1 MYHRAWLQR
10 ASPSLQLLGPS
21 EMQPPPPSHFGD
33 EETGSARGKDLA
45 KVTQEP
51 EALGTLPAS
60 PCLRVPA
67 PLAAEAVGSRYGP
80 GRMGRSGL
88 RQTRAATCPPVAEA
102 GEAKGKKEVVG

>member
-1 MYHRAWLQR
+1 M
-10 ASPSLQLLGPS
+10 
-21 EMQPPPPSHFGD
+21 
-33 EETGSARGKDLA
+33 A

-51 EALGTLPAS
+51 EALGTPPVS

-67 PLAAEAVGSRYGP
+67 PLAAEAVGSHYGP

-88 RQTRAATCPPVAEA
+88 RQTKAAACPTVAGA